1 MSGME
6 QQTVRRWFDEV
17 YATRGLTYLRPP
29 EAYPIFVHLVG
40 ARPGEALLDVACGPG
55 LLLRA
60 AAARGVRGFGV
71 DLSRVAAAMVP
82 ATAAPAHAAVGNAQ
96 ALPFRD
102 AAFDRVTCIGS
113 LERVLDREAA
123 LREMRRVARP
133 GARLCLMV
141 RNSRTPRWWLHAELL
156 GRRNVAGHQDAAGLE
171 HWTALFERLG
181 FAVDDVLPDQW
192 LRQRLRR
199 RLGVSWEA
207 QEGRVARPI
216 LPLRFANEFI
226 FLLRAAGAGAAP
238 PAGPASPVPQA
249 TPGVGARG

>member
-1 MSGME
+1 MN

-17 YATRGLTYLRPP
+17 YATRGLSYLRPP

-40 ARPGEALLDVACGPG
+40 AREGEALLDVACGPG

-60 AAARGVRGFGV
+60 AVERGVRAYGV
-71 DLSRVAAAMVP
+71 DLSRVAAALVP
-82 ATAAPAHAAVGNAQ
+82 RTAAGARAAVGNAEI
-96 ALPFRD
+96 LPFRD
-102 AAFDRVTCIGS
+102 GIFDRVTCIGS

-141 RNSRTPRWWLHAELL
+141 RNSRTLSWWAHAELL
-156 GRRNVAGHQDAAGLE
+156 RRRNVAGHQDAAGIE
-171 HWTALFERLG
+171 SWTRLFERLG
-181 FAVDDVLPDQW
+181 FSVDDVLPDQW

-199 RLGVSWEA
+199 ALGISWEA
-207 QEGRVARPI
+207 QRDRVARPI

-226 FLLRAAGAGAAP
+226 FLLRATGGQGERGPGAGAARRP
-238 PAGPASPVPQA
+238 EA
-249 TPGVGARG
+249 